1 MIRVQSSTWK
11 ILHIQIFF
19 KHNHYSLDNLFLYDT
34 MINNQKRLANMAIS
48 NQEVAG
54 IERIVMLDWDLGP
67 LIRLVERP
75 CSKKACMEKESRF
88 TLHSPDRT

>member
-1 MIRVQSSTWK
+1 MENSIHTN
-11 ILHIQIFF
+11 FF

-67 LIRLVERP
+67 SLRLAERP
-75 CSKKACMEKESRF
+75 CSQKDMYGERE
-88 TLHSPDRT
+88 